1 MKYLAN
7 LQNIINKSMKLDS
20 IIEAFCDYFKGKN
33 NFIFETG
40 LYEFTCDEEYLFSLI
55 CDNIRVNII
64 YPPSSKIY
72 DLSSIYEFGSVQK
85 LKEFVLNS
93 DEYKILE
100 NEPIYKLSISEA

>member
-1 MKYLAN
+1 MKSLTN
-7 LQNIINKSMKLDS
+7 LQNIINKSMKLGS
-20 IIEAFCDYFKGKN
+20 IIEAFCDHFKGKN

-55 CDNIRVNII
+55 CDNIRLNII

-72 DLSSIYEFGSVQK
+72 DLSSKYEFGIAKK

-100 NEPIYKLSISEA
+100 NEPIYKLSISEV

>member
-1 MKYLAN
+1 MKNLTN
-7 LQNIINKSMKLDS
+7 LQNIINKSMKLGS

-55 CDNIRVNII
+55 CDNIRVDII

-72 DLSSIYEFGSVQK
+72 ELSSKNEFGSVQK

-93 DEYKILE
+93 GEYKILE
-100 NEPIYKLSISEA
+100 NEPIYKLSISEV